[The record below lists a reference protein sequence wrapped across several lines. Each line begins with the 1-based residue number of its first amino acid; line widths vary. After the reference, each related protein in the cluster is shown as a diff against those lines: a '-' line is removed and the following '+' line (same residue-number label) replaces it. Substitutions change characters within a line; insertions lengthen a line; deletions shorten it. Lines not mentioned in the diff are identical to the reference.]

1 MFQREN
7 HTQVWVPCIGVASEE
22 QYISHTHIHTRTHRH
37 TDITAGGEDHFEKRT
52 LDFTL
57 SFPFTLKKVAGVATT
72 VSKKTKS
79 ADRLCR
85 AEHKG
90 RIILP
95 T

>member
-7 HTQVWVPCIGVASEE
+7 HTGVGPMHWCSIRRAI
-22 QYISHTHIHTRTHRH
+22 YLTHTHIHTRTHRH
-37 TDITAGGEDHFEKRT
+37 TDITAGSEDHFEKRT

-79 ADRLCR
+79 TDRLCR